1 MHAHRG
7 ALDVQILVLGV
18 TDDGS
23 SSVPARTTVYC
34 GLPDESANRWQPQ
47 LGQNRR
53 LIRLPLSAAL
63 L

>member
-1 MHAHRG
+1 MHAHPG
-7 ALDVQILVLGV
+7 ALVAQMLVVGV

-47 LGQNRR
+47 FGQKRR
-53 LIRLPLSAAL
+53 LIRLPLSAVL